1 MYRLLSLFLVLAT
14 ASASMADSKP
24 NILFLTVD
32 DMSADSMES
41 FGGKLKGTMPTMDA
55 LARESLCFQKAHVQV
70 GNCYPSRNVMFSG
83 RYPHNSGVEGFYKVQ
98 PISYPVLCDLMKE
111 GGYYTAIRGKVTHST
126 PFHPYGW
133 DDDLTVLR
141 DGTKAHM
148 KDAESYYVSTKTG
161 IENAKKA
168 GKPFCLNVNIS
179 DPHKPFWKPGDKHPT
194 SRVFKADEV
203 PVPGF
208 LHDDPVIREEL
219 ALYYS
224 SVRRADDC
232 AAAVIRALDE
242 SGMRDNTV
250 IFFLSD
256 HGMPLPFA
264 KTQLYHHSTRTPLVV
279 HWPGVTK
286 AGSSDEQHMVSAV
299 DFLPT
304 LLDIAGIKHPEGLDG
319 RSFLPLIKG
328 KTQEGRD
335 VVFKEYNENSGA
347 KRNPMRAVESRKF
360 LYLFNPWSNG
370 EREMGTA
377 TNGTATWKRMNEL
390 AKTNPEV
397 AERVRV
403 MRLREVEELY
413 DIENDPD
420 CLNNLATNPEY
431 ADALKD
437 MRSKMEEWMEA
448 TGDHALEA
456 FEGMGKPAM
465 EEYVQKKQAEADERR
480 KKKRAGNRKNNN
492 KNSNKSEQK
501 KNASVQSK

>member
-1 MYRLLSLFLVLAT
+1 MC
-14 ASASMADSKP
+14 
-24 NILFLTVD
+24 TVSVAPD
-32 DMSADSMES
+32 E
-41 FGGKLKGTMPTMDA
+41 
-55 LARESLCFQKAHVQV
+55 QV
-70 GNCYPSRNVMFSG
+70 
-83 RYPHNSGVEGFYKVQ
+83 
-98 PISYPVLCDLMKE
+98 
-111 GGYYTAIRGKVTHST
+111 
-126 PFHPYGW
+126 
-133 DDDLTVLR
+133 
-141 DGTKAHM
+141 
-148 KDAESYYVSTKTG
+148 
-161 IENAKKA
+161 KKA

-194 SRVFKADEV
+194 SRIFKADEV

-232 AAAVIRALDE
+232 AAAVMKALDE

-264 KTQLYHHSTRTPLVV
+264 KTQLYHHSTRTPLIV

-286 AGSSDEQHMVSAV
+286 PGSSDEKHMVSAV

-304 LLDIAGIKHPEGLDG
+304 LLDIAGIKHPDGLDG

-328 KTQEGRD
+328 ETQEGRD
-335 VVFKEYNENSGA
+335 VVFKEYNENSGG
-347 KRNPMRAVESRKF
+347 KRNPMRAVESKKF

-403 MRLREVEELY
+403 MRLRDVEELY

-420 CLNNLATNPEY
+420 CLNNLAKNPEF
-431 ADALKD
+431 AGALEE
-437 MRSKMEEWMEA
+437 MRSKMGEWMEE
-448 TGDHALEA
+448 TGDHALVA

-465 EEYVQKKQAEADERR
+465 EDYVQEKQAEADERR
-480 KKKRAGNRKNNN
+480 KNRRAGKRNEKKPAPKNSGNKNNA
-492 KNSNKSEQK
+492 K
-501 KNASVQSK
+501 KAPAKTK